1 MYQHHHQLCT
11 LFQTLTPGIIQ
22 GLFLTSVSNITFISY
37 FVAII
42 LFIGPFVPYYV
53 SVAALTSKGKGE
65 FKAKVAFTLQ
75 GSMSEKLVVQYWF
88 SNIFFCF
95 PSSTS

>member
-1 MYQHHHQLCT
+1 M
-11 LFQTLTPGIIQ
+11 
-22 GLFLTSVSNITFISY
+22 
-37 FVAII
+37 
-42 LFIGPFVPYYV
+42 PYYV